1 MDKNEDGK
9 VSEAEFVR
17 AIMGHE
23 KMASK
28 LALKIVQV
36 FDPDVWNKRTHTYFC
51 TPIHYSIEAKRVTN

>member
-9 VSEAEFVR
+9 VSEEEFVR

-36 FDPDVWNKRTHTYFC
+36 FDPDNWH
-51 TPIHYSIEAKRVTN
+51 I

>member
-1 MDKNEDGK
+1 MDKDEDGK
-9 VSEAEFVR
+9 VSEEEFVR

-36 FDPDVWNKRTHTYFC
+36 FDPDN
-51 TPIHYSIEAKRVTN
+51 